1 MMGATMEI
9 SKRKEKDA
17 LVISLKGRLDAV
29 TSPVLEKDL
38 TDLMA
43 GGERFLVLDLGDLDY
58 ISSAGLRSILLV
70 VKRLKEKQGKL
81 LLASLKSVVRE
92 AFEISGFSTII
103 PIFESVDSALS
114 SLG

>member
-1 MMGATMEI
+1 MEI
-9 SKRKEKDA
+9 LKRKEKDA

-29 TSPVLEKDL
+29 TSPVFEKDL

-43 GGERFLVLDLGDLDY
+43 GGERFLVLDLEDLDY

-92 AFEISGFSTII
+92 VFEISGFSTII

-114 SLG
+114 SVG

>member
-1 MMGATMEI
+1 MEI
-9 SKRKEKDA
+9 LRRKEKDA

-29 TSPVLEKDL
+29 TSPALEKEL

-43 GGERFLVLDLGDLDY
+43 GGERFLVMDLGDLDY
-58 ISSAGLRSILLV
+58 VSSAGLRSILV
-70 VKRLKEKQGKL
+70 GVKRLKEKQGKL

-92 AFEISGFSTII
+92 VFEISGFSTII

-114 SLG
+114 SVG

>member
-1 MMGATMEI
+1 MEI
-9 SKRKEKDA
+9 SKRREKDV

-29 TSPVLEKDL
+29 TSPVLEKEL

-43 GGERFLVLDLGDLDY
+43 GGERFLVMDLGDLDY
-58 ISSAGLRSILLV
+58 VSSAGLRSILV
-70 VKRLKEKQGKL
+70 AVKRLKEKQGKL
-81 LLASLKSVVRE
+81 LLASLKGVVRE

-114 SLG
+114 SVG

>member
-1 MMGATMEI
+1 MGATMEI
-9 SKRKEKDA
+9 SKRKEKDV

-43 GGERFLVLDLGDLDY
+43 GGERFLVLDLGDLEY
-58 ISSAGLRSILLV
+58 ISSAGLRSILVV

-81 LLASLKSVVRE
+81 VLASLKSVVRE
-92 AFEISGFSTII
+92 VFEIAGFSAII
-103 PIFESVDSALS
+103 PIFESVDSAIS
-114 SLG
+114 SMG

>member
-1 MMGATMEI
+1 MEI
-9 SKRKEKDA
+9 SKRKEKDV

-29 TSPVLEKDL
+29 TSQALEKDL

-43 GGERFLVLDLGDLDY
+43 GGERFLVMDLGDLDY
-58 ISSAGLRSILLV
+58 ISSAGLRSILV
-70 VKRLKEKQGKL
+70 GVKRLKEKQGKL

-92 AFEISGFSTII
+92 VFEISGFSTII

-114 SLG
+114 SVG

>member
-1 MMGATMEI
+1 MEI
-9 SKRKEKDA
+9 SKRREKDV

-43 GGERFLVLDLGDLDY
+43 GGERFLVMDLGDLDY
-58 ISSAGLRSILLV
+58 ISSAGLRSILVV

-81 LLASLKSVVRE
+81 LLASLKGVVSE

-103 PIFESVDSALS
+103 PIFGSVDSALS
-114 SLG
+114 SLE

>member
-1 MMGATMEI
+1 MEI

-43 GGERFLVLDLGDLDY
+43 GGERFLVLDLEDLDY
-58 ISSAGLRSILLV
+58 ISSAGTQEHSPR
-70 VKRLKEKQGKL
+70 RQETQGKAGQTAL
-81 LLASLKSVVRE
+81 GFFEECGEGSV
-92 AFEISGFSTII
+92 
-103 PIFESVDSALS
+103 
-114 SLG
+114 